1 MYADTLLDFERGHLL
16 RLGLWAALCVLTG
29 AIMLGLMYWRQA
41 VAPFLR
47 HFAIQT
53 LAWGVIDAATVG
65 WAWRGLAFRDY
76 ASAMQLQ
83 KFLWLNVGLDA
94 GYVGVGIT
102 LSLAGW
108 LLGKRLG
115 VVGAGVGVIVQGFA
129 LFVLDLRLLTVI
141 DGARLAIV
149 TSPAFH
155 TLFS

>member
-16 RLGLWAALCVLTG
+16 RLGLWAALSILAG
-29 AIMLGLMYWRQA
+29 ALIIGLMYWRKA
-41 VAPFLR
+41 IAPFLR
-47 HFAIQT
+47 HFAIQI
-53 LAWGVIDAATVG
+53 LAWGLIDAALVG
-65 WAWRGLAFRDY
+65 WAWRGLAYRDY

-94 GYVGVGIT
+94 GYVGIGIT

-108 LLGKRLG
+108 LMGKRLG
-115 VVGAGVGVIVQGFA
+115 VLGAGVGVIVQGFA

-149 TSPAFH
+149 TSPVYSS
-155 TLFS
+155 LFG